1 MIFLIT
7 DDILKSRTDYMEE
20 FKRLPNSIQQRVSNW
35 TLSSMKRMWEAE
47 TETRRG
53 RKSCSGGKAVGS
65 YFFSPVDLKIWCW
78 MLVLWAWKTMTRGL
92 VFQSC
97 GSPLYL
103 PVSILTSRVVVLYIS
118 RSVYWQ
124 KVHYQR
130 CGSCV
135 GCYPNYTPAGLA
147 RRGVANQPTTSKNVS
162 ELTKP
167 IKRPVTPILSS
178 FYA

>member
-35 TLSSMKRMWEAE
+35 TLSSMKRMWAAE
-47 TETRRG
+47 IETRRG

-78 MLVLWAWKTMTRGL
+78 MFVLWAWKTMTRGL
-92 VFQSC
+92 FFQSC

-103 PVSILTSRVVVLYIS
+103 PVSM
-118 RSVYWQ
+118 
-124 KVHYQR
+124 
-130 CGSCV
+130 
-135 GCYPNYTPAGLA
+135 
-147 RRGVANQPTTSKNVS
+147 
-162 ELTKP
+162 LTKGALWEMWFTSV
-167 IKRPVTPILSS
+167 RLSS
-178 FYA
+178 LTILAAKARAPASAIRTGEASLSWACTYKARWWIGRGGKKRYSEEYKE